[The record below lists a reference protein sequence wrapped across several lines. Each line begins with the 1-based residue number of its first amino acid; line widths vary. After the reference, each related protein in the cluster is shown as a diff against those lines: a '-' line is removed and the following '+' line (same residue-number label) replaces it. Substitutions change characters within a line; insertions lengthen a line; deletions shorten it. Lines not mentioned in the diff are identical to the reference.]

1 MLFYVS
7 PFKKTLLLRFI
18 YLFKLVPL
26 QVTETSLSWLKG
38 ENNLLEIIG
47 SLTESKELN
56 KP

>member
-7 PFKKTLLLRFI
+7 LFKKTLLLRFI
-18 YLFKLVPL
+18 YLFKLVSL